1 MAEFLFLLVFYGVP
15 FAALF
20 LLRRPHWLAAGAALA
35 TLVLAGLFVAMQNSS
50 GDAGMGAFFVFA
62 AALVGFLSGLGARL
76 VLFAMGRARDERA
89 PPEKLV
95 GLLFFLGVPLVIFI
109 VSNVQQEQ
117 SRRRYA
123 PPSDECRQKLHKVR
137 VADATLHLPLL
148 GGITLSESR
157 TYGRLTSLYPQEK
170 AREFCERAERETA
183 RYTMV
188 RIDLPMLATSPVPR
202 SRPPCD
208 RPRPKTWWP
217 VLCRYERAE
226 RYGLYSI
233 ALFDPRRYDAATML
247 SFVPD
252 GGRGAPGPQ
261 WTRGADGFFRAQSE
275 DSMFL
280 RGSMGPGVRSRWSAS
295 CVHQTASGSGELQW
309 RCRAGYYLPGG
320 VGLVYDFAS
329 GLDTRAAEARKY
341 DDQAYAVAAGFLQDE
356 GTVPARR

>member
-15 FAALF
+15 FIALF
-20 LLRRPHWLAAGAALA
+20 LLRTARWFGVGILLALLIMAGLYAALHNA
-35 TLVLAGLFVAMQNSS
+35 S
-50 GDAGMGAFFVFA
+50 GDAGIAAFLVLA
-62 AALVGFLSGLGARL
+62 AVGMGFLSGGGARL
-76 VLFAMGRARDERA
+76 TLFAMARARDEKA

-109 VSNVQQEQ
+109 ASNVQQER

-123 PPSDECRQKLHKVR
+123 PPSDECRQRLHKVR

-170 AREFCERAERETA
+170 AREFCERAERKTP
-183 RYTMV
+183 RFTMV
-188 RIDLPMLATSPVPR
+188 RIDLPMLETSPVPR

-208 RPRPKTWWP
+208 RPRPHTWWP

-233 ALFDPRRYDAATML
+233 SLFDPRRYDAATML

-261 WTRGADGFFRAQSE
+261 WTRGVDGFFRAGTE
-275 DSMFL
+275 GSMFL

-295 CVHQTASGSGELQW
+295 CVHQMSSGSGEQQW

-329 GLDTRAAEARKY
+329 GLDTFAAEARQY
-341 DDQAYAVAAGFLQDE
+341 DDQAYAVAAGFLQDD
-356 GTVPARR
+356 GTVPVRR